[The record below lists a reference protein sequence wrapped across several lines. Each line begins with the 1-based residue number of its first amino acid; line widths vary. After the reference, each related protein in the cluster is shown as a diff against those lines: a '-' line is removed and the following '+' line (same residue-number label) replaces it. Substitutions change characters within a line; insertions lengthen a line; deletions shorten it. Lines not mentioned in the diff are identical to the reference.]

1 MCLPEDTWCDQGHI
15 PLWVPILA
23 LAGLE
28 APGWVFPGTSLLTLT
43 SVSTC
48 MSSTLMVSLSFHVGS
63 DCHTPQSYRQ
73 AIADCHSVFEMG
85 CKAGHHMSLLNLGA
99 GFPGIEGSE
108 ARFEEVRGPPQG
120 MKSSL
125 GVAA

>member
-1 MCLPEDTWCDQGHI
+1 MCVSLRTHGVTKATYL
-15 PLWVPILA
+15 LWVLILA

-48 MSSTLMVSLSFHVGS
+48 VSSTSTAALSFHVGS
-63 DCHTPQSYRQ
+63 DCHTPESYRQ

-85 CKAGHHMSLLNLGA
+85 CKAGHRMSLLDLGA

-108 ARFEEVRGPPQG
+108 ARFEEVRGTAPG
-120 MKSSL
+120 HECL
-125 GVAA
+125 GVAT